1 MSYQL
6 MFEDI
11 TKNMEIPILA
21 KETSSLLSAKWAA
34 ASGDFD
40 PIHYDK
46 EYAVGK
52 KLPST
57 VVNGR
62 FKVALLCQFMTA
74 YGGPAGRLKRLSVRH
89 QGMDLVGNNIVCKG
103 LVTRKYEELG
113 EFLIDCE
120 IWIEDVQGK
129 RTGSGS
135 ATVSLPSR
143 SKKPIVQGNN
153 IVSR

>member
-6 MFEDI
+6 MFEDT
-11 TKNMEIPILA
+11 TKNMEIPMLV

-46 EYAVGK
+46 EYAVGQ

-62 FKVALLCQFMTA
+62 FKVALLCHFMTA
-74 YGGPAGRLKRLSVRH
+74 YGGPAGRLKRLAVRH
-89 QGMDLVGNNIVCKG
+89 QGMDLVGNTISCKG
-103 LVTRKYEELG
+103 LVTRKYAERG
-113 EFLIDCE
+113 ECLIDCE
-120 IWIEDVQGK
+120 IWIEDSQEK
-129 RTGSGS
+129 KTARGS
-135 ATVSLPSR
+135 ATIALPSR
-143 SKKPIVQGNN
+143 SKKPTVQGN
-153 IVSR
+153 

>member
-11 TKNMEIPILA
+11 TKNMGIPILV

-46 EYAVGK
+46 EYAVGQ

-62 FKVALLCQFMTA
+62 FKAALLCQFMTA
-74 YGGPAGRLKRLSVRH
+74 YGGPAGRLKRLAVRH
-89 QGMDLVGNNIVCKG
+89 QGMDLVGNNISCKG
-103 LVTRKYEELG
+103 LVTRKYVERG
-113 EFLIDCE
+113 ECLIDCE

-129 RTGSGS
+129 KTASGS
-135 ATVSLPSR
+135 ATISLPSR
-143 SKKPIVQGNN
+143 SKKPTVQGN
-153 IVSR
+153 